1 MGTLNLGR
9 GLTSKYRK
17 IQKPTVMK
25 QFYIFN
31 RLRML
36 ALVCLAMLLPLKAH
50 ARTYTNET
58 LNYQIVY
65 QWGMVWKHTGDATLS
80 ISRNGDGYKAMLA
93 GRTRSWADK
102 VYPVRDTLK
111 CTMRSDM
118 APLLYEKLTHE
129 KNYNA
134 RDVLQFSYNYS
145 HTSTKATRYRTS
157 GNTTTTLSAKCQA
170 YDMLSVFYMLRN
182 IEFAS
187 MTKGKT
193 QTTVI
198 FSGKE
203 KEYLTI
209 RYQGLENVK
218 LRDGSKYKAYHIT
231 FKFTQEG
238 GKKSSDDIDAW
249 LSADANRIP
258 LLIVGKL
265 PVGQVKCYYTK

>member
-1 MGTLNLGR
+1 
-9 GLTSKYRK
+9 
-17 IQKPTVMK
+17 MK

-145 HTSTKATRYRTS
+145 HTSAKATRYRTS

-249 LSADANRIP
+249 RSADANRIP